1 MGLGSLQRSENFVV
15 KKREKFSYCE
25 RFTQE
30 WTAAVP
36 VAIILIAISP
46 TNYVGLLVKKR
57 VWGLGIG
64 SYRKELQ

>member
-46 TNYVGLLVKKR
+46 TNYVVKNGYGDS
-57 VWGLGIG
+57 VG